1 MSSET
6 VSGQE
11 EPLQENDTEALDPE
25 VLDRI
30 KHPPAIDDVMR
41 QLDPEERVSNPA
53 MAPQMLQEPSDLRD
67 DVHRD

>member
-1 MSSET
+1 MNNQ

-11 EPLQENDTEALDPE
+11 PKDDTEALDPE

-30 KHPPAIDDVMR
+30 KHPPAIDDAMR
-41 QLDPEERVSNPA
+41 ELSPEELLANPA

-67 DVHRD
+67 DRKRDD

>member
-1 MSSET
+1 MNNET

-11 EPLQENDTEALDPE
+11 EPKREDDTGALDPE

-41 QLDPEERVSNPA
+41 ELDPEERISNPT
-53 MAPQMLQEPSDLRD
+53 MAPEMLQEPRDLR
-67 DVHRD
+67 